1 MGNIWDPNHPIHLR
15 WRKGSCFCVVHENW
29 LWDVLFPC
37 LASVEAGAS
46 SSASIC
52 WTKGCLQSFKCSP
65 LLSHFF
71 MLYIK
76 MLRAGEG
83 RMILTLMGTNSITIP
98 QLFQR
103 RETRLVSVQVLTQ
116 NQNSSLV
123 NNHFISRNFS
133 FCLCFLLDFML
144 VVLDYNLL
152 RLGSVGEHIYSFF
165 FLNNQK
171 HDFRASTKI
180 WVIS

>member
-1 MGNIWDPNHPIHLR
+1 
-15 WRKGSCFCVVHENW
+15 
-29 LWDVLFPC
+29 
-37 LASVEAGAS
+37 
-46 SSASIC
+46 
-52 WTKGCLQSFKCSP
+52 
-65 LLSHFF
+65 
-71 MLYIK
+71 

-83 RMILTLMGTNSITIP
+83 RMNLTLMGTNSIMIP

-103 RETRLVSVQVLTQ
+103 RETRPVSVQ
-116 NQNSSLV
+116 SPYPESKFKPY
-123 NNHFISRNFS
+123 NNHFVSRNFS

-152 RLGSVGEHIYSFF
+152 RLGSVGEHIYSLF

-171 HDFRASTKI
+171 HDFQASTKI